1 MFSFNLLNF
10 YQKPAKSKH
19 FEPLTYEK
27 YKTYI
32 PQAPREIRKMIKSL
46 SKCPNCNFL
55 IFDNY
60 WSDDIEKPVTKN
72 VCPTCG
78 NKF

>member
-1 MFSFNLLNF
+1 MFAFNLLN
-10 YQKPAKSKH
+10 Y
-19 FEPLTYEK
+19 EPLTFEK
-27 YKTYI
+27 YKNYI
-32 PQAPREIRKMIKSL
+32 PQAPREIRKMIQTL

-60 WSDDIEKPVTKN
+60 WSDDIEKNEKK

-78 NKF
+78 NKL